1 MKFYR
6 VFWKKPVVYTL
17 HLAPISHDFIHC
29 VFTYVGDMAIGV
41 STEVSE
47 FLYKKLSV
55 SKDKICTIL
64 NGIPYDWNN
73 MGIRE
78 LFKR

>member
-1 MKFYR
+1 
-6 VFWKKPVVYTL
+6 
-17 HLAPISHDFIHC
+17 
-29 VFTYVGDMAIGV
+29 MAIGV